1 MSATPRPRR
10 SLLYMPGSNPRA
22 LEKARG
28 LPADGLIFDLE
39 DAVAPEAK
47 ESARTIVA
55 SALAAG
61 GYGGRELVLRV
72 NALDTPWGQADL
84 AAAATMPID
93 AVLLPKVENPDR
105 VALTMSLLDALGAP
119 ELLAVWCMLET
130 PRGILYA
137 REVAAASPKLAAL
150 VLGTSDLAKDLHA
163 LPTRDRL
170 PLITSLSL
178 AILAARAHGLAVLD
192 GVHLDLADD
201 EGFGAAC
208 RQGRELGFD
217 GKTLIHPR
225 QIAAANAAFAP
236 TPEEVEWSRRI
247 IAAHS
252 EAAAAGK
259 GVALVEGRLIEN
271 LHVENARRLLALAG
285 EIERLTSEKQSSC
298 LATLR

>member
-1 MSATPRPRR
+1 VLRPRR

-22 LEKARG
+22 LEKARS

-39 DAVAPEAK
+39 DAVAREAK
-47 ESARTIVA
+47 ESARAIVTA
-55 SALAAG
+55 ALAAG
-61 GYGGRELVLRV
+61 GYSDRELVLRV
-72 NALDTPWGQADL
+72 NAMDTPWGHADL

-93 AVLLPKVENPDR
+93 AVLLPKVESPDR
-105 VALTMSLLDALGAP
+105 VALTVSLLDAFGAP
-119 ELLAVWCMLET
+119 ERLAVWCMLET

-137 REVAAASPKLAAL
+137 REIAAASPRLAAL
-150 VLGTSDLAKDLHA
+150 VLGASDLTKDLHA

-170 PLITSLSL
+170 PLITSFSL

-201 EGFGAAC
+201 EGFAAAC
-208 RQGRELGFD
+208 WQGREIGFD
-217 GKTLIHPR
+217 GKTLIHPK

-259 GVALVEGRLIEN
+259 GVVLIDGRLVEN
-271 LHVENARRLLALAG
+271 LHVEDARRLLALAG
-285 EIERLTSEKQSSC
+285 EIERLSSEKQGGCSAS
-298 LATLR
+298 LR